1 MKAHKRSDRL
11 GARQASVQ
19 TRDDAAPTSE
29 ATTTAAPA
37 ADSLYHEIAVAAY
50 FRAEKRGFAPGGEL
64 EDWLAAETERGSRHE

>member
-1 MKAHKRSDRL
+1 MKAHKRSNEL

-19 TRDDAAPTSE
+19 TPDDAAPISE

-37 ADSLYHEIAVAAY
+37 ADSRHHEIAVAAY

-64 EDWLAAETERGSRHE
+64 EDWLSAEAERGSRHE